1 MGHLFMPEVRIEE
14 GTVSFRR
21 WETWFRITG
30 DIDVRPPL
38 VCVHGGPGSTH
49 HYFTPLEELARSGRA
64 VVVYDQVGCGGSSR
78 PPIDEL
84 SLAVFVDELANI
96 HDRLG
101 LERTHVLGTS
111 WGGMVALEHALTR
124 PPSLQSLILSSTLA
138 CARSWARE
146 AARLRDAMPEDL
158 RWALSDPGD
167 PAYERADAV
176 FFERHVCRLGIT
188 PEIERMMEEKGTYV
202 YEGLWGPNEWTLTE
216 QLARWDVRE
225 RLSDI
230 GGPVLITA
238 GRHDLCTQ
246 AILAELQRGLPR
258 AETVLFDDSAHM
270 PYLEQPNDY
279 RSSLHAFLERADA
292 EQRA

>member
-1 MGHLFMPEVRIEE
+1 MSEVRIEE
-14 GTVSFRR
+14 GTVSFRG

-30 DIDVRPPL
+30 EIEERPPL

-49 HYFTPLEELARSGRA
+49 HYFAPLEELARSGRA

-84 SLAVFVDELANI
+84 GLDVFVDELANL

-101 LERTHVLGTS
+101 LERAHILGTS

-124 PPSLQSLILSSTLA
+124 PPSLRSLILSSTLA

-158 RWALSDPGD
+158 RRALSDPGD
-167 PAYERADAV
+167 PAYERADTA
-176 FFERHVCRLGIT
+176 FFEQHVCTLGVT

-216 QLARWDVRE
+216 ELARWDVRD
-225 RLSDI
+225 RLSEI
-230 GGPVLITA
+230 KVPVLITA
-238 GRHDLCTQ
+238 GRHDLCTP
-246 AILAELQRGLPR
+246 AILAELHTGLPR
-258 AETVLFDDSAHM
+258 AETVVFDDSAHM
-270 PYLEQPNDY
+270 PYLEQPNHY
-279 RSSLHAFLERADA
+279 RASLRAFLDRVDA
-292 EQRA
+292 EEHA